1 VRIGGGETVKDAAK
15 PAVSSTG
22 VGSGTSAA
30 SGLVSAG
37 PRGERLLTIGQVVA
51 QLKPEFPDLSITK
64 VRYLEDR
71 GLLSPA
77 RTPGKYRKYS
87 TSDIRRLRTIL
98 TLQRDEYLPLEVI
111 KERVER
117 TTSPLSGT
125 LVSSASVRFGPAIK
139 REQPLYTQEEL
150 CEATG
155 ADAQFVRTLVEF
167 RLLDR
172 PAAAGPAFTES
183 DLEVVR
189 VCQALARFGIEPRN
203 LRLIVSSIE
212 REATLVEQLT
222 VPSLRSTHPDKR
234 EYGERLLADLGSLL
248 SQLAGLL
255 LVRELRRLL

>member
-1 VRIGGGETVKDAAK
+1 MKDAVK
-15 PAVSSTG
+15 PAVHSATPD
-22 VGSGTSAA
+22 TPSAA
-30 SGLVSAG
+30 GSVTAG
-37 PRGERLLTIGQVVA
+37 SRGERLLTIGQVVA
-51 QLKPEFPDLSITK
+51 QLKPDFPDLSITK

-87 TSDIRRLRTIL
+87 SSDIRRLRTIL

-117 TTSPLSGT
+117 TSLPLSGAI
-125 LVSSASVRFGPAIK
+125 VSSASVKFGPSIK
-139 REQPLYTQEEL
+139 REPPLYTQEEL
-150 CEATG
+150 CEAAG
-155 ADAQFVRTLVEF
+155 VDGQFIRALVDYK
-167 RLLDR
+167 LLEHR
-172 PAAAGPAFTES
+172 PAAGPVYSES
-183 DLEVVR
+183 DVEVVR
-189 VCQALARFGIEPRN
+189 LCQALARFGVEPRN
-203 LRLIVSSIE
+203 LRLLVSSIE

-255 LVRELRRLL
+255 LARELRRLL